1 MSGTG
6 GRVQSVFCVSAH
18 TCMTQCLDMTG
29 AFDLPESKLFA
40 LAKLFFFGHLFDV
53 FLIWPGV
60 VLNRSCSIFKDLLH

>member
-40 LAKLFFFGHLFDV
+40 LAKHFFFWT
-53 FLIWPGV
+53 LI
-60 VLNRSCSIFKDLLH
+60 